1 MGQQKKTKKM
11 NALCVQNKFH
21 RETDDVLRGK
31 KVSYVYCVTIHLP
44 FLSLLELVHIYGT
57 PF

>member
-1 MGQQKKTKKM
+1 M

-44 FLSLLELVHIYGT
+44 LLSLLELVHIYGT